1 MESFKNKKSTMF
13 FIISML
19 FLLSMAAF
27 NVFYKLGNFPIYS
40 WDEARHGV
48 SAYEMIKSG
57 NFIINKYRGN
67 FDYWNLKPP
76 LSFWAI
82 ILGYKI
88 VGFNELGLRIC
99 SAIFSMG
106 TITMVAIFLYKKQG
120 KVASI
125 FSTLVLATCTQYI
138 INHSSRT
145 GDADSLFVFLFTI
158 AILSLM
164 LADQNLKWLYGSG
177 IAFSFAFLTKSWHA
191 GNIVVIMGLYL
202 FLTKKYKTLSFKNW
216 MTLCLFMILP
226 IVVWGAIRYQYDGTR
241 FFKNMISYDLLHRST
256 STIENHTGGMF
267 YYINIFSR
275 FSLLW
280 GITLIFLLLLNKGIS
295 FKRIK
300 AEKKDFWLGITLWL
314 LVPFILFT
322 EAKTKVRWYILPIY
336 PALSIIIGTVA
347 SQLLHKGKWFIK
359 VILSVSILSVSVYYE
374 MQIDNYIK
382 APPVNQKQ
390 SLIEKVRDNA
400 QTKGD
405 SLYIYQPTGK
415 INWLQSEVL
424 TAELADNLKVENG
437 GFKEFLREEKA
448 LLLIPKV
455 GDYVSLLKSYRL
467 KVIASNQWGYMAY
480 KQS

>member
-1 MESFKNKKSTMF
+1 MESFKKKSTLF
-13 FIISML
+13 FFISML
-19 FLLSMAAF
+19 ILLSMAAF
-27 NVFYKLGNFPIYS
+27 NVFDQLGNFPIYS

-48 SAYEMIKSG
+48 SAFEMIKSG
-57 NFIINKYRGN
+57 NYIINKYRGT

-88 VGFNELGLRIC
+88 AGFNELGLRIC
-99 SAIFSMG
+99 SAIFSIG
-106 TITMVAIFLYKKQG
+106 TITMVAVFLYKKQG
-120 KVASI
+120 KLASI
-125 FSTLVLATCTQYI
+125 ISTLVLVTCTQYI

-177 IAFSFAFLTKSWHA
+177 LAFSLAFLTKSWHA
-191 GNIVVIMGLYL
+191 GNIVVIMAL
-202 FLTKKYKTLSFKNW
+202 FLFFTKRYKTLSFKNW
-216 MTLCLFMILP
+216 MTLCMFMIAP

-241 FFKNMISYDLLHRST
+241 FFQNMIYYDLLHRST
-256 STIENHTGGMF
+256 STIENHTGGVF
-267 YYINIFSR
+267 YYINILSR

-280 GITLIFLLLLNKGIS
+280 GLIFISLLLLNKGKS

-300 AEKKDFWLGITLWL
+300 VESKDFWLGVILWL
-314 LVPFILFT
+314 LVPFILFSI
-322 EAKTKVRWYILPIY
+322 AKTKVRWYILPTY
-336 PALSIIIGTVA
+336 PALSIMIGTTA

-359 VILSVSILSVSVYYE
+359 VILSVSILSVAAYYE
-374 MQIDNYIK
+374 IQIDHYIK

-390 SLIEKVRDNA
+390 SLIEKVKDNA
-400 QTKGD
+400 QIKGD

-424 TAELADNLKVENG
+424 TAELADNLTVENG
-437 GFKEFLREEKA
+437 GFKEFQSKEKA
-448 LLLIPKV
+448 LLLIPKE
-455 GDYVSLLKSYRL
+455 GNFVSLLKSYRL